1 MPVLLS
7 EFHKSFCRYKKLV
20 MRGMEPVVP
29 KREVLLKFPQKKHG
43 VFL

>member
-20 MRGMEPVVP
+20 MRGMESVVP
-29 KREVLLKFPQKKHG
+29 ERKVLLEFSKKKHG
-43 VFL
+43 MIL

>member
-1 MPVLLS
+1 MPVFLS

-29 KREVLLKFPQKKHG
+29 KGEVLLKFPQKKHRM
-43 VFL
+43 FL